1 MIKATLA
8 TMEST
13 LIQTTTTI
21 LNSETK
27 KPPPPRQQQESNQ
40 QPEQSRPQKQQ
51 QQNLS
56 ELDNTVRPLLRGL
69 RMARTVDAA
78 LTAMESLYRA
88 LLHNGK
94 DTNVKMARSI
104 TQWNGCGAI
113 LMALKDWYMESTFFS
128 MTAIRVLILIT
139 GSVPIAKQF
148 IVELGGLRTLVLVSE
163 AGLRVQQQQ
172 PQTIGNKGRKS
183 PLTVQQRKQLEY
195 NLQSNVVGLLHN
207 LMGGVDNSIGRE
219 VAAEECLDLVVTA
232 LKQRPLDKY
241 TQKRGIRYLL
251 KAGKMQ
257 DAQVIT
263 MLQKKQVGILF
274 LRALDQFRHSNPSI
288 RNLAQEALMWYASN

>member
-1 MIKATLA
+1 M
-8 TMEST
+8 
-13 LIQTTTTI
+13 
-21 LNSETK
+21 
-27 KPPPPRQQQESNQ
+27 
-40 QPEQSRPQKQQ
+40 
-51 QQNLS
+51 
-56 ELDNTVRPLLRGL
+56 
-69 RMARTVDAA
+69 
-78 LTAMESLYRA
+78 
-88 LLHNGK
+88 
-94 DTNVKMARSI
+94 
-104 TQWNGCGAI
+104 
-113 LMALKDWYMESTFFS
+113 
-128 MTAIRVLILIT
+128 
-139 GSVPIAKQF
+139 
-148 IVELGGLRTLVLVSE
+148 SE

-172 PQTIGNKGRKS
+172 PQPIGNKGRKP

-207 LMGGVDNSIGRE
+207 LMGGVDNSFGRE

-288 RNLAQEALMWYASN
+288 RNLAQEALMCYASNWGVVAVARHSNDWFLLDVESLEIAALERDTCRYLIDNY